1 MDTQAQM
8 PEVKRSSGNCRSARF
23 DLLPL
28 ALSELTIEQCITFI
42 LLT

>member
-8 PEVKRSSGNCRSARF
+8 TAGVQGSI
-23 DLLPL
+23 LLAL